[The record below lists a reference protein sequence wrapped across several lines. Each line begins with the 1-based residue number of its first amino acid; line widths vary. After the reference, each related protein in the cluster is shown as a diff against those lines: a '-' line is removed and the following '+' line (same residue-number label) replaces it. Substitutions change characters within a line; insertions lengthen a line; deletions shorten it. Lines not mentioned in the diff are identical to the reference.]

1 MSSEGEG
8 VGNIEECLEIVGVG
22 LDFLSTRSCEDG
34 FILLVAVDSNTRS
47 VESEPRLLLF
57 IILLL
62 ILVLLG
68 EEVERETLRG
78 KFEGVPSGWKLK
90 GYFQKFGA
98 CQWKVE
104 EYV

>member
-1 MSSEGEG
+1 MSSEDEG
-8 VGNIEECLEIVGVG
+8 VERIEKGLKIVGVG

-34 FILLVAVDSNTRS
+34 FILLVAVDLDTRS
-47 VESEPRLLLF
+47 VESEPILLLF

-68 EEVERETLRG
+68 EEVERGTFAR